1 MILFDI
7 KKYAI
12 HDGPGIRTTV
22 FLKGCP
28 LSCWWCHNP
37 EGLLSKPQLVYDKTR
52 CIICK
57 ECIKTCPQQAILLT
71 SEGLVT
77 DSLRCR
83 QCGVCVEI
91 CPAQA
96 RELAGKNE
104 SVESLVKIIEK
115 DIPFFD
121 ESGGGVTFSG
131 GEPLMQSENLFQ
143 ILRECGMRGI
153 HRAIDT
159 SGFTDPDTMRRVA
172 KETDLFLFDLK
183 LMDSAKHRKYTGVS
197 NEVILSNL
205 EMLAKEGAKITI
217 RIPLIPGINDD
228 DENINQTGLFVSALP
243 GLNTVHLLPFHDF
256 YKTKYSKFSMQY
268 YGKDIRLPKSSRIC
282 DAVTILEKFGL
293 LATIGG

>member
-22 FLKGCP
+22 FMKGCP

-37 EGLLSKPQLVYDKTR
+37 EGLLSKPQLIYDTTR

-57 ECIKTCPQQAILLT
+57 ECIKACPQQAILLT
-71 SEGLVT
+71 SEGLVN
-77 DSLRCR
+77 DRLRCR
-83 QCGVCVEI
+83 QCGVCAEI

-104 SVESLVKIIEK
+104 SVECLLKIIEK
-115 DIPFFD
+115 DIPFYD

-143 ILRECGMRGI
+143 ILKECGRMGI

-183 LMDSAKHRKYTGVS
+183 CMDSAKHRKYTGVC
-197 NEVILSNL
+197 NEIILSNL

-243 GLNTVHLLPFHDF
+243 GLDTVHLLPFHDF
-256 YKTKYSKFSMQY
+256 YKNKYNKFSMKY
-268 YGKDIRLPKSSRIC
+268 CGEDIRLSESSSTF
-282 DAVTILEKFGL
+282 DAVTTLEKFGL
-293 LATIGG
+293 IVTIGG

>member
-37 EGLLSKPQLVYDKTR
+37 EGMLSKPQLIYDKTR

-57 ECIKTCPQQAILLT
+57 ECIKACPQQAIRFT

-77 DSLRCR
+77 ERLHCR
-83 QCGVCVEI
+83 QCGVCAEI

-96 RELAGKNE
+96 RELVGKNE

-115 DIPFFD
+115 DIPFYD

-143 ILRECGMRGI
+143 ILKKCGMLGI

-159 SGFTDPDTMRRVA
+159 SGFTDLDTMRRVA

-183 LMDSAKHRKYTGVS
+183 FMDSAKHRKYTGVS

-205 EMLAKEGAKITI
+205 EMLVKEGAKITI

-243 GLNTVHLLPFHDF
+243 GLDSVHLLPFHDF
-256 YKTKYSKFSMQY
+256 YKNKYSKFSMQY
-268 YGKDIRLPKSSRIC
+268 CGEDIRLSESSKIS
-282 DAVTILEKFGL
+282 DVVTTLEKFGL
-293 LATIGG
+293 IVTIGG